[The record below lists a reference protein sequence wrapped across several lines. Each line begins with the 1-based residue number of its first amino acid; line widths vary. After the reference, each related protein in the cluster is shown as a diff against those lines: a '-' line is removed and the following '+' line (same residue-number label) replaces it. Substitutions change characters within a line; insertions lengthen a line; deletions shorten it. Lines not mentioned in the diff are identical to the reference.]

1 MRCFHFGWVV
11 LICSLQS
18 ACGGDVIEPAGTED
32 PVAGLI
38 GDGGGEL
45 PVDTGGGGG
54 TDRPSGGLVVGAAG
68 VDDTGTLSVTV
79 EITAYGLLGE
89 SKDEAWVDFWVTV
102 HEWASGSAV
111 TDAVVVAG
119 PVGAPSMLP
128 YNVYS
133 LSSYSESAKGY
144 AGTWEVSVVR
154 GADHLKGLIL
164 VGPSYQTVSVIPSPG
179 SATVNWS
186 PSQETGV
193 RSVAC
198 ARSEDSTTVYETCAE
213 AQDEG
218 SLVLASS
225 APGGFPSSPYT
236 VTLIRN
242 TKVPVGLGGAGMV
255 HVATSVQVP

>member
-1 MRCFHFGWVV
+1 MRRIRFGSVV
-11 LICSLQS
+11 VICLLQS
-18 ACGGDVIEPAGTED
+18 ACGGDVEGRARADD
-32 PVAGLI
+32 PIADPIV
-38 GDGGGEL
+38 DGGGEL
-45 PVDTGGGGG
+45 PVDTDGSGGD
-54 TDRPSGGLVVGAAG
+54 DRPSGGLIVGTAG

-79 EITAYGLLGE
+79 EITAYGLSGE

-102 HEWASGSAV
+102 HEWATGSAV

-119 PVGAPSMLP
+119 PVGAPSTLP

-133 LSSYSESAKGY
+133 LSSYSESLKGY
-144 AGTWEVSVVR
+144 GRAWEVSVVR

-164 VGPSYQTVSVIPSPG
+164 VGPSYQTVSVIASAG

-198 ARSEDSTTVYETCAE
+198 ARSQDSTTVYETCAE
-213 AQDEG
+213 AHDEG
-218 SLVLASS
+218 SLVLASF

-255 HVATSVQVP
+255 HVATSVDVP